1 MDPGV
6 TRPINLPTGSFQP
19 SDSRQRERENS
30 LISSSMKKEQP
41 LLLYSSPRCSPL
53 SMLVTSDTC
62 SIRRSE
68 VSSKEENRGNLA
80 NRRKE
85 RKKKEK
91 SRLKQRAMESFERWW
106 SNDDY
111 YQIEQG
117 KQCHRKRDATRVKNG
132 VRVNDGRRGDPSHTA
147 RCAQAVRAHYCVHT
161 AVRISSLLHPPLTGV
176 NSITPVT

>member
-1 MDPGV
+1 MGGKRRRWYKGRAHPLDRLASPRV
-6 TRPINLPTGSFQP
+6 DRPIDLNLPSTALLRYNIGTREQHPFCQLRNGPRSNAADKFTDRFVP
-19 SDSRQRERENS
+19 TFRFERERENS

-68 VSSKEENRGNLA
+68 VSSEENRGNLA

-91 SRLKQRAMESFERWW
+91 SRLKQRAI
-106 SNDDY
+106 DDG
-111 YQIEQG
+111 I
-117 KQCHRKRDATRVKNG
+117 V
-132 VRVNDGRRGDPSHTA
+132 
-147 RCAQAVRAHYCVHT
+147 
-161 AVRISSLLHPPLTGV
+161 
-176 NSITPVT
+176 

>member
-1 MDPGV
+1 MGGKRRRWYKGRAHPLDRLASPRV
-6 TRPINLPTGSFQP
+6 DRPIDLNLPSTALLRYNIGTREQHPFCQLRNGPRSNAADKFTDRFVP
-19 SDSRQRERENS
+19 TFRFETERERENS

-68 VSSKEENRGNLA
+68 VSSEENRGNLA

-91 SRLKQRAMESFERWW
+91 SRLKQRAI
-106 SNDDY
+106 DDG
-111 YQIEQG
+111 I
-117 KQCHRKRDATRVKNG
+117 V
-132 VRVNDGRRGDPSHTA
+132 
-147 RCAQAVRAHYCVHT
+147 
-161 AVRISSLLHPPLTGV
+161 
-176 NSITPVT
+176 